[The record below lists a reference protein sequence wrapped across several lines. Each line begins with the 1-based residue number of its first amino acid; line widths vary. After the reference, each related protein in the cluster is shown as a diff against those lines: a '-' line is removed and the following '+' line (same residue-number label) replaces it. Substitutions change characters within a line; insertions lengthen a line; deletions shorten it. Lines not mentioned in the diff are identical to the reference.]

1 VGWRALFKRWPGSTA
16 PVLQLNDPK
25 LVGTS
30 GLGGAILKMQSSIE
44 RARIEQQFPTG
55 DKRRE
60 VLMMKVVRKWSALR
74 SERAGAVRP
83 AGKVFKWPA

>member
-1 VGWRALFKRWPGSTA
+1 M
-16 PVLQLNDPK
+16 NDPK
-25 LVGTS
+25 LLGAS

>member
-1 VGWRALFKRWPGSTA
+1 
-16 PVLQLNDPK
+16 
-25 LVGTS
+25 
-30 GLGGAILKMQSSIE
+30 MQSSIE

-55 DKRRE
+55 DKGRE